1 MPSTPTPPTGA
12 QHVLTRGEQ
21 AAVVTEM
28 GATLRDYRVGDQVLV
43 DGFPE
48 DARPDGGRGQ
58 VLAPWPNRVRG
69 GRYTFDGSEQ
79 QLAVSEV
86 SAGNAIH
93 GLVRWVGWAV
103 AARGA
108 DRVSLTTTV
117 WPQTGYPWLLR
128 LTATYTLDDEGLT
141 VEIAARNDGAG
152 TAPYGVGQHPYL
164 TAGVPADHTVL
175 TVPASRRLLTD
186 DRSVPVGAEDVA
198 GTPYDF
204 RDGRAVGDLRLD
216 DAFVGLEPG
225 PDGLVRVRLT
235 EPRSGLGVEL
245 WADAATRCLQVFSG
259 DTLPDPARRRAGLA
273 VEPMSCPAD
282 AFNTGSDLVALEPGD
297 THQLRWGLRALR
309 G

>member
-1 MPSTPTPPTGA
+1 MPSTRTSPTGA

-21 AAVVTEM
+21 TAVVTEM
-28 GATLRDYRVGDQVLV
+28 GATLRDYRVDDRLLV

-58 VLAPWPNRVRG
+58 VLSPWPNRVRG
-69 GRYTFDGSEQ
+69 GRYAFDGAEQ

-86 SAGNAIH
+86 AAGNAIH
-93 GLVRWVGWAV
+93 GLVRWVGWVV
-103 AARGA
+103 AEQGA

-128 LTATYTLDDEGLT
+128 LAATYTLDDDGLT
-141 VEIAARNDGAG
+141 VEIAARNDGTGA
-152 TAPYGVGQHPYL
+152 APYGVGQHPYL

-175 TVPASRRLLTD
+175 TLPASRRLRTD
-186 DRSVPVGAEDVA
+186 DRSLPVGSEDVT

-204 RDGRAVGDLRLD
+204 RAGRVVGDLRLD
-216 DAFVGLEPG
+216 DAYVGLEPG

-235 EPRSGLGVEL
+235 EPRSRTGVEL
-245 WADAATRCLQVFSG
+245 WADAATRCVQVFTG
-259 DTLPDPARRRAGLA
+259 DTLPDAARRREGIA

-282 AFNTGSDLVALEPGD
+282 AFNSGTDLVVLEPGD
-297 THQLRWGLRALR
+297 THRLRWGLRVVH

>member
-1 MPSTPTPPTGA
+1 MPSTRTPPTGA

-21 AAVVTEM
+21 TAVVTEM
-28 GATLRDYRVGDQVLV
+28 GATLRDYRVGDRVLV

-86 SAGNAIH
+86 ATGNAIH

-103 AARGA
+103 AERDA

-128 LTATYTLDDEGLT
+128 LAATYTLDDGGLT

-152 TAPYGVGQHPYL
+152 KAPYGVGQHPYL

-175 TVPASRRLLTD
+175 TVPASRRLLSD
-186 DRSVPVGAEDVA
+186 DRSVPVGVEDVA

-204 RDGRAVGDLRLD
+204 RDGRVVGDLQLD
-216 DAFVGLEPG
+216 DTFVGLEPG
-225 PDGLVRVRLT
+225 ADGLVRVRLT

-245 WADAATRCLQVFSG
+245 WADPATRCLQVFSG

-282 AFNTGSDLVALEPGD
+282 AFNSRSDLVVLEPGE
-297 THQLRWGLRALR
+297 THLLRWGLRAIR

>member
-1 MPSTPTPPTGA
+1 MPSTRTPPTGA

-21 AAVVTEM
+21 TAVVTEM
-28 GATLRDYRVGDQVLV
+28 GATLRDYRVGDRVLV

-86 SAGNAIH
+86 ATGNAIH

-103 AARGA
+103 AERDA

-128 LTATYTLDDEGLT
+128 LAATYTLDDGGLT

-152 TAPYGVGQHPYL
+152 KAPYGVGQHPYL

-175 TVPASRRLLTD
+175 TVPASRRLLSD
-186 DRSVPVGAEDVA
+186 DRSVPVGVEDVA

-204 RDGRAVGDLRLD
+204 RDGRVVGDLQLD
-216 DAFVGLEPG
+216 DTFVGLEPG
-225 PDGLVRVRLT
+225 ADGLVRVRLT

-282 AFNTGSDLVALEPGD
+282 AFNSRSDLVVLEPGE
-297 THQLRWGLRALR
+297 THLLRWGLRAIR